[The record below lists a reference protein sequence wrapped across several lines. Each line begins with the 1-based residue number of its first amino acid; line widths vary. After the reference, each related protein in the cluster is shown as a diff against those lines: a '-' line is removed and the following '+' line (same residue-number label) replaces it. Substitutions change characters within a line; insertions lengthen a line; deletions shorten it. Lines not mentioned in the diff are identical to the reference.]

1 MRNDYNSQLLFLADK
16 LYDSHPQLFGR
27 LMKWSAIF
35 IAILNVLGIC
45 GGLALLFVGQWRLA
59 LFFLVVVFVGRFALG
74 LAILL
79 GGLIFALPALK
90 LAEKGGFCRV
100 LSVPVC
106 FLAAL
111 FNGFLMWYFT
121 MFLFQAALL
130 HTEGAGMFAVV
141 CAVLASY
148 AVGTGVIG
156 SMADKNSVVDNL
168 NLIFYSFVVG
178 LLCVLFIC
186 SVLTAHGVVFLC
198 SVAVILKAIFE
209 SILLA
214 INRG

>member
-1 MRNDYNSQLLFLADK
+1 MKNEYNSQLLFLADK
-16 LYDSHPQLFGR
+16 IYDSHPRLFGG
-27 LMKWSAIF
+27 LMKGSAVSV
-35 IAILNVLGIC
+35 AILNILGVL

-59 LFFLVVVFVGRFALG
+59 LFFLVVVFVGRFVLG
-74 LAILL
+74 LAIML
-79 GGLIFALPALK
+79 GGLLFALPALK

-168 NLIFYSFVVG
+168 NLIFYSVVIG
-178 LLCVLFIC
+178 LLYVLFIC
-186 SVLTAHGVVFLC
+186 SILTAHGVVFLC
-198 SVAVILKAIFE
+198 SIAVLLKAITE
-209 SILLA
+209 TVLIA